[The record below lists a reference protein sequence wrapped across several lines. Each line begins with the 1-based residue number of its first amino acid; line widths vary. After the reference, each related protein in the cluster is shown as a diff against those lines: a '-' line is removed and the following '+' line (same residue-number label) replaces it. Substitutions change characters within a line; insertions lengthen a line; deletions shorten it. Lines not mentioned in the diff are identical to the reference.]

1 MRILIAEDNST
12 SRLLLKK
19 SLEKW
24 GYQVTAAC
32 DGHEAWQIAGSED
45 GPSLL
50 ILDWEMPGMDGVD
63 VCRRLRAQKSDRQ
76 VYVILLTARSSKH
89 DVVAGLEAGANDYVG
104 KPFDPD
110 ELRAR
115 VQVGRRFVE
124 LHDELLETQ
133 RALEYQARTDA
144 LTKMMNRRAI
154 LGRLRDQMA
163 AIGSDGSPLS
173 VAILDIDHFKRVND
187 NHGHIAG
194 DAVLCEVA
202 RRAEAGVRPGDMLGR
217 FGGEEFLVLMPGAT
231 ALEAHTILE
240 GVRKIIEGTPV
251 WYDDRAVSVTASLG
265 ATSAAPGEAVDE
277 ILVRADKALY
287 RAKGSGRNRV
297 EMGVAGG

>member
-1 MRILIAEDNST
+1 MRVLIAEDNST
-12 SRLLLKK
+12 SRLLLQK

-24 GYQVTAAC
+24 GYEVTAAC
-32 DGHEAWQIAGSED
+32 DGHEAWQIVGSDD
-45 GPSLL
+45 GPLLL

-63 VCRRLRAQKSDRQ
+63 VCRRLRARKSDRQ

-133 RALEYQARTDA
+133 RALEHQARTDA

-154 LGRLRDQMA
+154 LRRLRDEMSA
-163 AIGSDGSPLS
+163 LSEDERPLS

-187 NHGHIAG
+187 KYGHIAG

-202 RRAEAGVRPGDMLGR
+202 RRVQQGVRPGDVLGR
-217 FGGEEFLVLMPGAT
+217 FGGEEFLVLMPGA
-231 ALEAHTILE
+231 AEGEARAILE
-240 GVRKIIEGTPV
+240 RVRKNIESSPV
-251 WYDDRAVSVTASLG
+251 WYEDREVHVTLSLG
-265 ATSAAPGEAVDE
+265 GTGVAPDEFVDE

-297 EMGVAGG
+297 EMGGIGD